1 LLAVLE
7 IALIYYCMGNIAI
20 TGCATVLALQ
30 TDFVEHVA
38 GVAVVSDG
46 NA

>member
-7 IALIYYCMGNIAI
+7 IAFVHDSMGNIAI
-20 TGCATVLALQ
+20 TGCATVFAFQ

-38 GVAVVSDG
+38 GIAVVSDG